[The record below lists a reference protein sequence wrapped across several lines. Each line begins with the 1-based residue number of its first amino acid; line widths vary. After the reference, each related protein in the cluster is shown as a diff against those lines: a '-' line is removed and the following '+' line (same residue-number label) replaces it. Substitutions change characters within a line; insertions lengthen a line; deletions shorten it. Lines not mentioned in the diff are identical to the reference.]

1 MARKRL
7 LWQLFSSHLFIIVI
21 SLLALTWYASRAV
34 PRFYLR
40 QKAEELEARARLLE
54 GEIVERLV
62 SGETASVDSLCKE
75 LGRTSSTRIT
85 VVLTSGRVIG
95 DTEEDPTVMDNHAK
109 RPEIMQALAG
119 RKGVSTRYSRTL
131 GQELMYVALPL
142 KRSDRI
148 IGVVRTSIP
157 LTPIKTILGAI
168 RRNLVLGG
176 LVVAILA
183 AAMSLV
189 MVRRISRPLE
199 KMKEGAERFAR
210 GELQTRLP
218 VPTSEELGGLA
229 RSMNEMASQL
239 DERIR
244 TATTQRSELEAVLSS
259 MVEGVLA
266 VDTEERLIR
275 MNQAAGQLL
284 GVNPEEIQGLT
295 VQEVL
300 RNSDLLRFVART
312 LGSMWPV
319 EGDIILGDESEKF
332 LQAHGTILHD
342 AEGRGIGALIVLNDV
357 TRIRRLENV
366 RREFVANVA
375 HEIRTPVTSI
385 KGFAETLLDGALN
398 DPKSTRN
405 FLRVIARQTDRLNA
419 IIEDLLTLARIEEEA
434 ERAEIELKE
443 QRIAGPLRAAVQICE
458 KEASAKGI
466 TIDLAC
472 KESITGRINST
483 LLEQAVAN
491 LIDNAIKYSEPE
503 SPIHV
508 GAVYGDGGVIITVRD
523 HGCGI
528 PQEHLPRLFE
538 RFYRVDKARSRK
550 LGGTGLGLAIVK
562 HIMQAHGGR
571 VSVKSSPGQ
580 GSTFSLHLPRLS

>member
-21 SLLALTWYASRAV
+21 ALLALTWYASTAV
-34 PRFYLR
+34 PRFYLK
-40 QKAEELEARARLLE
+40 QKTEELEARARLLE
-54 GEIVERLV
+54 GEIAERLV
-62 SGETASVDSLCKE
+62 SGEAVSVDSLCKE
-75 LGRTSSTRIT
+75 LGRKSSTRIT
-85 VVLTSGRVIG
+85 VILTSGRVIG
-95 DTEEDPTVMDNHAK
+95 DTEEDPAVMDNHAK
-109 RPEIMQALAG
+109 RPEIMQALSG
-119 RKGVSTRYSRTL
+119 HKGFSTRYSRTL
-131 GQELMYVALPL
+131 RQKLMYVALPL
-142 KRSDRI
+142 KRGDDI

-157 LTPIKTILGAI
+157 LTSINTILNEI
-168 RRNLVLGG
+168 QRNLAVGG
-176 LVVAILA
+176 LIVAVLA
-183 AAMSLV
+183 AAVSLL
-189 MVRRISRPLE
+189 MARRISWPLE
-199 KMKEGAERFAR
+199 RMKAGAEGFAR
-210 GELQTRLP
+210 GELRTRLP
-218 VPTSEELGGLA
+218 VPASVELGGLA
-229 RSMNEMASQL
+229 QAMNEMASQL

-259 MVEGVLA
+259 MVEGMLA
-266 VDTEERLIR
+266 VDTEEHLIS

-284 GVNPEEIQGLT
+284 GVNPEEVQGLAI
-295 VQEVL
+295 QEVL

-319 EGDIILGDESEKF
+319 EGDIVLGDESEKL

-342 AEGRGIGALIVLNDV
+342 VEGRGIGALVVLNDV

-385 KGFAETLLDGALN
+385 KGFAETLLDGALS

-443 QRIAGPLRAAVQICE
+443 QRIVGPMRAAVQICE
-458 KEASAKGI
+458 REASAKGI
-466 TIDLAC
+466 AIDLAC
-472 KESITGRINST
+472 EESITGRINST

-508 GAVYGDGGVIITVRD
+508 GAAHGDGEIIISVRD
-523 HGCGI
+523 QGCGI

-562 HIMQAHGGR
+562 HIMHAHGGR
-571 VSVKSSPGQ
+571 VSVKSTPGQ
-580 GSTFSLHLPRLS
+580 GSTFRLHLPRLE

>member
-7 LWQLFSSHLFIIVI
+7 LWQLFSSHLFIIMI
-21 SLLALTWYASRAV
+21 SLVALTWYTSRAV
-34 PRFYLR
+34 PRFYLK

-54 GEIVERLV
+54 GEVAERLV
-62 SGETASVDSLCKE
+62 SGQTVAVDLLCKE
-75 LGRTSSTRIT
+75 LGRKTATRIT
-85 VVLTSGRVIG
+85 VILNSGRVIG
-95 DTEEDPTVMDNHAK
+95 DTEEDPAAMDNHAK

-119 RKGVSTRYSRTL
+119 QKGISTRYSRTL
-131 GQELMYVALPL
+131 GEKLMYVALPL
-142 KRSDRI
+142 KRGDDI
-148 IGVVRTSIP
+148 IGVIRTSIP
-157 LTPIKTILGAI
+157 LTSINTILGEI
-168 RRNLVLGG
+168 RRNIALGG
-176 LVVAILA
+176 VVVAVLA

-189 MVRRISRPLE
+189 MARRISRPLE
-199 KMKEGAERFAR
+199 RMKEGAERFAR
-210 GELQTRLP
+210 GELVTRLA
-218 VPTSEELGGLA
+218 VPASEELGGLA
-229 RSMNEMASQL
+229 QAMNEMASQL

-244 TATTQRSELEAVLSS
+244 TAITQRSELEAVLSS

-266 VDTEERLIR
+266 VDTEERLMS

-284 GVNPEEIQGLT
+284 GVNPEEVQGLAI
-295 VQEVL
+295 QEVL
-300 RNSDLLRFVART
+300 RNSDLLRFVARA
-312 LGSMWPV
+312 LGSMCPV

-342 AEGRGIGALIVLNDV
+342 AEGRGIGALVVLNDV

-385 KGFAETLLDGALN
+385 KGFAETLLDGALSDQKN
-398 DPKSTRN
+398 TRN

-443 QRIAGPLRAAVQICE
+443 QQIVGPLRAAMQICE
-458 KEASAKGI
+458 REASAKGI

-472 KESITGRINST
+472 NDSITGTINSI

-491 LIDNAIKYSEPE
+491 LIDNAIKYSEPK
-503 SPIHV
+503 SSIHV
-508 GAVYGDGGVIITVRD
+508 GATQGNGEIIISVRD
-523 HGCGI
+523 EGCGI

-562 HIMQAHGGR
+562 HIIQAHGGR
-571 VSVKSSPGQ
+571 VTVTSTPGQ
-580 GSTFSLHLPRLS
+580 GSTFTLYLPRLE